1 MSLRISRL
9 NSTEFSQS
17 LLLTR
22 TRRIAA
28 LLLAFLVCTVC
39 AQEKNIYFGV
49 STTLANI
56 DAAWNKTVD
65 NSLANSLVPDV
76 RRGEILI
83 DEDKVSTGSLGVS
96 ALAGYRLPF
105 AYNDYYLSI
114 EFDIKA
120 DRSDIQGQMLGIGSS
135 AGKNQLGESWPDQWE
150 LDDTSSRGATLKI
163 STSPGFLSAIDMSVY
178 ALVGMRQLK
187 TTFMSQFYGCLSSE
201 SCSEGTDTP
210 NFTSGTD
217 ERDIQVNGATIGV
230 GIGKE
235 LGQKI
240 VLRLETRLTRY
251 DDATWEDFFETVN
264 VNVPS
269 KIDTKHLGFSVG
281 LTKYF

>member
-1 MSLRISRL
+1 MSLSAKQP
-9 NSTEFSQS
+9 NSTEFSQTQ
-17 LLLTR
+17 LQTQ
-22 TRRIAA
+22 TKRIVA
-28 LLLAFLVCTVC
+28 LLLAIFVCTAS
-39 AQEKNIYFGV
+39 AQEKNLYFGV
-49 STTLANI
+49 STTLANV

-65 NSLANSLVPDV
+65 NSLANSLVPDI

-83 DEDKVSTGSLGVS
+83 DEDKVSTGTLGVS
-96 ALAGYRLPF
+96 FLAGYRLPF
-105 AYNDYYLSI
+105 SYNDYYLSI

-163 STSPGFLSAIDMSVY
+163 STSPGFLSAIDMSIY
-178 ALVGMRQLK
+178 ALVGMRQLDS
-187 TTFMSQFYGCLSSE
+187 TFTSQFYGCLASE
-201 SCSEGTDTP
+201 PCSEAADTP
-210 NFTSGTD
+210 NFTSGSD
-217 ERDIQVNGATIGV
+217 ERDIQVNGATLGV
-230 GIGKE
+230 GIGKG

-240 VLRLETRLTRY
+240 VLRLETRFTRY

-269 KIDTKHLGFSVG
+269 KIDTKQLGFSIG

>member
-1 MSLRISRL
+1 MSLRTKQL
-9 NSTEFSQS
+9 NSKEFSQTR
-17 LLLTR
+17 LLTQ

-28 LLLAFLVCTVC
+28 FLLTFLVCTVY
-39 AQEKNIYFGV
+39 AQEKNLYFGV

-65 NSLANSLVPDV
+65 NSLANSLVPDI

-83 DEDKVSTGSLGVS
+83 DEDKVSTGTLGVS
-96 ALAGYRLPF
+96 VLAGYRLPF

-120 DRSDIQGQMLGIGSS
+120 DRSDIQGRMLGIGSS

-178 ALVGMRQLK
+178 ALVGMRQLD
-187 TTFMSQFYGCLSSE
+187 TTFTSQFYGCLSSE
-201 SCSEGTDTP
+201 PCSEAADTP
-210 NFTSGTD
+210 NFTSGSD
-217 ERDIQVNGATIGV
+217 ERDIQVNGATLGV
-230 GIGKE
+230 GIGKG

-269 KIDTKHLGFSVG
+269 KIDTKQLGFSIG

>member
-1 MSLRISRL
+1 MSLRTSQL
-9 NSTEFSQS
+9 NSSEFSQTH
-17 LLLTR
+17 LLR
-22 TRRIAA
+22 QTRRIAA
-28 LLLAFLVCTVC
+28 LLLAFFVCTVC
-39 AQEKNIYFGV
+39 AQEKNVYFGV

-65 NSLANSLVPDV
+65 NSLANSLVPEI
-76 RRGEILI
+76 RRGEIVI
-83 DEDKVSTGSLGVS
+83 EEDTVSTGTLGLS
-96 ALAGYRLPF
+96 FLAGYRLPI

-120 DRSDIQGQMLGIGSS
+120 DRSDIQGRMLGTGTS

-150 LDDTSSRGATLKI
+150 LDDTISRGATLKV
-163 STSPGFLSAIDMSVY
+163 STSPGVLSSIDMSLY
-178 ALVGMRQLK
+178 ALVGMRRLD
-187 TTFMSQFYGCLSSE
+187 TTFTSEFYGCLSSE
-201 SCSEGTDTP
+201 TCSEADNTP
-210 NFTSGTD
+210 DFTSGSVS
-217 ERDIQVNGATIGV
+217 RDIQVNGATIGL
-230 GIGKE
+230 GLGKG

-264 VNVPS
+264 VNVPN
-269 KIDTKHLGFSVG
+269 KIDTKQLGFTIG